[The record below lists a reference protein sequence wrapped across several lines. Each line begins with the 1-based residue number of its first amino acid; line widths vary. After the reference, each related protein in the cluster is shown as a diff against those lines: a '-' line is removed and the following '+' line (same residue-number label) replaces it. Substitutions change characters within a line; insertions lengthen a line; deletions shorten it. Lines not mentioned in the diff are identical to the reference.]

1 MHEVSAPAGYE
12 VAPDKVITVTNSTAL
27 QAFTFVNSKGADLS
41 VTKQVTGALGD
52 KTKAFGF
59 TLTLSGDDAPTSVS
73 YERSDGTNGTLV
85 LADGKGM
92 FTLAHGQTVTF
103 KALPEGVA
111 YAVTEDQYDDY
122 DATYSDNATG
132 TIGDENIAVS
142 VMNTYSINVV
152 LPDTG
157 SKALV
162 ALAMA
167 AVMGIAFALWQRRRA
182 HCA

>member
-1 MHEVSAPAGYE
+1 M
-12 VAPDKVITVTNSTAL
+12 
-27 QAFTFVNSKGADLS
+27 
-41 VTKQVTGALGD
+41 
-52 KTKAFGF
+52 
-59 TLTLSGDDAPTSVS
+59 
-73 YERSDGTNGTLV
+73 
-85 LADGKGM
+85 
-92 FTLAHGQTVTF
+92 TF